1 MRLKKSKKAAYE
13 VEQHKLRRLIRAES
27 APAFRDRFPRVVSLV
42 IEMSFKES
50 EWGATSALK
59 RRSYDSTSKAFFEE
73 ECLYHDCIDGGF
85 DLSEPVSDLIKSG
98 NQSSSSFLICQG
110 WQDEARLGR
119 HMCLLTMK
127 YTIKV
132 TYSRSP

>member
-1 MRLKKSKKAAYE
+1 MRVKKNKMAAHE
-13 VEQHKLRRLIRAES
+13 VEQHKLQRLIRAES
-27 APAFRDRFPRVVSLV
+27 APAFRDRFPRVASLV

-50 EWGATSALK
+50 EWGTTSALK

-73 ECLYHDCIDGGF
+73 ECLYHECIEGGF
-85 DLSEPVSDLIKSG
+85 DLSEPVSDLINSG

-110 WQDEARLGR
+110 WRDEARVDR